1 MLQNHKKSRTKH
13 NGTREKRHKNKTN
26 KQKKLLKKSP
36 LTKHNGS
43 LTKNT

>member
-1 MLQNHKKSRTKH
+1 MGIEKNATKK
-13 NGTREKRHKNKTN
+13 NHKNKTN
-26 KQKKLLKKSP
+26 KQKNRLNPP